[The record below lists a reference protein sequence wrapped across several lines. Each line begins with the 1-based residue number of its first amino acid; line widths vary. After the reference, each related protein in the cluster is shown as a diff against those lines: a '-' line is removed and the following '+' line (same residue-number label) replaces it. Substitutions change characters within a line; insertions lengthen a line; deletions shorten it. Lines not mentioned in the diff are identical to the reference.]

1 MIGYSMLEEL
11 LGSKVRA
18 RMIAALLVAPDQRLH
33 LRALV
38 RSAGGSVA
46 SVQREVERLGDM
58 GLVRSETD
66 EHGRRQVSLVG
77 DHPFAPALAGL
88 VAADPRAQYGARVA
102 AVPNLDAHVA
112 EALGGWVDA
121 IVTGFDPI
129 QIVLFGSQANGTAD
143 AGSDVDLLV
152 VLPEVG
158 NRGHAMVAIKSAIG
172 RRTIGLDVIPTD
184 PADIARQRIR
194 KASVVRDA
202 LEEGVTI
209 YERPA

>member
-1 MIGYSMLEEL
+1 MLEEL

-18 RMIAALLVAPDQRLH
+18 RMIAALLIAPDQCLH

-46 SVQREVERLGDM
+46 SVQREIERLGDM
-58 GLVRSETD
+58 GLLHSETD
-66 EHGRRQVSLVG
+66 EQGRRQVSLVG

-102 AVPNLDAHVA
+102 AVPNLDASVA

-129 QIVLFGSQANGTAD
+129 KIVLFGSQAKGTAD

-152 VLPEVG
+152 VLPEVIDELETAV
-158 NRGHAMVAIKSAIG
+158 RIMSAIG
-172 RRTIGLDVIPTD
+172 PRTIGVDVIPINPVQLDRSRTRLSS
-184 PADIARQRIR
+184 A
-194 KASVVRDA
+194 VRDA
-202 LEEGVTI
+202 IEEGVVL
-209 YERPA
+209 YERAG